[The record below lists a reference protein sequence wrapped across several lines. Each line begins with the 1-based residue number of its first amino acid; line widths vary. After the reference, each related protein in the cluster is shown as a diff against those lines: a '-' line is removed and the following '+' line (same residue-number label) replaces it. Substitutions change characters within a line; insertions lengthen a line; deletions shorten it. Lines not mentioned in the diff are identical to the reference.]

1 MRIWLNGDAKEIP
14 PMSTIQSLL
23 IVLNQEAAR
32 VAVEVN
38 GSIARRGSHAM
49 VMLSEG
55 DRVEVVSFVGGG

>member
-1 MRIWLNGDAKEIP
+1 
-14 PMSTIQSLL
+14 MSTIQSLL